1 MKVFN
6 GNLLPLD
13 TSELIAPNNFCQNF
27 GGCFLAGDVRVNE
40 QAALA
45 SIHTLFVREHNRIA
59 KALKVINPQW
69 NGEKTYQESRKI
81 VGALVQKITY
91 KDWLPIAIGRR
102 GVGTYRGYNPYI
114 NPGITNSFATA
125 AFRFGHSTIRPT
137 FDFLNA
143 NFDPIVNPIP
153 LVQMFFNNTLIQK
166 KGVDGFLLGAIGNFS
181 QVIDTTLAQGL
192 FKLFQRATSAGLD
205 LGALN
210 IQRSRDHGL
219 PSYEQF
225 RRRCGFK
232 RAFTF
237 NALRDV
243 IKDANLRTI
252 LTQLYKTPDNADL
265 WPAGLAEMSGRGGSL
280 GPTFACLLGDQ
291 FRRLRDGDRFYYENP
306 GVFTRSQRRE
316 IESDSLS
323 RILCDNVVGI
333 VSVQTNA
340 FRVPCPQNRV
350 SGRRSCQDIS
360 KLDLQPWRGKNSNPS
375 ITS

>member
-1 MKVFN
+1 MGLLNVLN

-13 TSELIAPNNFCQNF
+13 TSELIAPNNFCENF

-45 SIHTLFVREHNRIA
+45 SIHTLFLREHNRIA
-59 KALKVINPQW
+59 KRLKVINPQW
-69 NGEKTYQESRKI
+69 DGEKIYQESRKI

-125 AFRFGHSTIRPT
+125 AYRFGHSTIRPT
-137 FDFLNA
+137 FDFLDA

-166 KGVDGFLLGAIGNFS
+166 KGVDGFLLGAVGNVS
-181 QVIDTTLAQGL
+181 QEVDTTLAQGL
-192 FKLFQRATSAGLD
+192 FKLFQREESAGLD
-205 LGALN
+205 LAALN
-210 IQRSRDHGL
+210 IQRGRDHGL

-232 RAFTF
+232 RAFSF
-237 NALRDV
+237 NDLRGV
-243 IKDANLRTI
+243 IKDANLRNI

-280 GPTFACLLGDQ
+280 GPTFACLVRDQ

-306 GVFTRSQRRE
+306 GVFTGSQLRE
-316 IESDSLS
+316 IKSDSLS

-333 VSVQTNA
+333 VSIQRNA
-340 FRVPCPQNRV
+340 FRVPNLENKI
-350 SGRRSCQDIS
+350 SGRRACKDMP
-360 KLDLQPWRGKNSNPS
+360 KLNLEPWRGKK
-375 ITS
+375 